1 MERISQNYQFS
12 CEYYDF
18 LTKKQKERISV
29 EMLYNAICHF
39 HDVGEQEI
47 VKFLME
53 LPEEEYSSLEKSF
66 RTIRRFVKEMM
77 EKVTEGSS
85 FDDIFKSGDI
95 EDILF
100 YQVSNDI
107 PIA

>member
-12 CEYYDF
+12 CEYYDS
-18 LTKKQKERISV
+18 LTKKQKEKISV

-39 HDVGEQEI
+39 HDMGEQEI
-47 VKFLME
+47 VKFLMA
-53 LPEEEYSSLEKSF
+53 LPKEEYSCLEKSF
-66 RTIRRFVKEMM
+66 RTIRQSVKEMM
-77 EKVTEGSS
+77 EEVTEGSS

-100 YQVSNDI
+100 YQVSNNL
-107 PIA
+107 PIE

>member
-12 CEYYDF
+12 CEYYDS
-18 LTKKQKERISV
+18 LAKEQKERISV

-39 HDVGEQEI
+39 RDMGEQEI

-53 LPEEEYSSLEKSF
+53 LPEEEYSSLEKNF
-66 RTIRRFVKEMM
+66 RTIRRTVKEMV
-77 EKVTEGSS
+77 EEITEGGS

-100 YQVSNDI
+100 YQVSNDLSI
-107 PIA
+107 E

>member
-1 MERISQNYQFS
+1 MERIAQNYQFS
-12 CEYYDF
+12 CEYYDS

-39 HDVGEQEI
+39 HDMGEQEI

-66 RTIRRFVKEMM
+66 RTIRRSVKEMV
-77 EKVTEGSS
+77 EEIKGGSF

-100 YQVSNDI
+100 YQVSNDL
-107 PIA
+107 PIE